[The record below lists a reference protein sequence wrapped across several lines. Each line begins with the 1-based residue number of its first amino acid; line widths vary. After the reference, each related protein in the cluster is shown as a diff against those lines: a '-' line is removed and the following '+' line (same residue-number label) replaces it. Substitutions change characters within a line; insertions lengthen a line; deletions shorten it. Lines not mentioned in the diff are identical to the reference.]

1 MASVKNLKK
10 DIDFLFFEFISDC
23 FLFTSLH
30 TGEKR
35 NEVQNLIEEAV
46 AMRNEF
52 IDRVNHPSGK
62 DNPALVKAYYKTVS
76 KDLLEKVDV
85 YFEKL
90 SEISKSK

>member
-10 DIDFLFFEFISDC
+10 DIDSLFFEFISDC
-23 FLFTSLH
+23 FLFTSIH

-46 AMRNEF
+46 SMRNEF
-52 IDRVNHPSGK
+52 IDRVNHPDGK
-62 DNPALVKAYYKTVS
+62 DNPALVKAYYTNLS
-76 KDLLEKVDV
+76 KELMEKVDS

-90 SEISKSK
+90 SDISKSK

>member
-23 FLFTSLH
+23 FLFTSIH

-52 IDRVNHPSGK
+52 IDRVNHPAGK
-62 DNPALVKAYYKTVS
+62 DNPALVKAYYQTVS
-76 KDLLEKVDV
+76 KDLLEKVDG

>member
-23 FLFTSLH
+23 FLFTSIH

-46 AMRNEF
+46 SMRNEF
-52 IDRVNHPSGK
+52 IDRANHPDGK
-62 DNPALVKAYYKTVS
+62 DNPVLVKAYYAKLS
-76 KDLLEKVDV
+76 KELMEKVDG

-90 SEISKSK
+90 SDISKSK

>member
-23 FLFTSLH
+23 FLFTSIH

-52 IDRVNHPSGK
+52 IDRVNHPAGK
-62 DNPALVKAYYKTVS
+62 DNPALVRAYYQTVS
-76 KDLLEKVDV
+76 KDLLEKVDG

>member
-23 FLFTSLH
+23 FLFTSIH

-35 NEVQNLIEEAV
+35 TEVQNLIEEAV

-52 IDRVNHPSGK
+52 IDRVNHPAGK
-62 DNPALVKAYYKTVS
+62 DNPALVKAYYNTVS
-76 KDLLEKVDV
+76 KDLLEKVDG

-90 SEISKSK
+90 SDISKSK